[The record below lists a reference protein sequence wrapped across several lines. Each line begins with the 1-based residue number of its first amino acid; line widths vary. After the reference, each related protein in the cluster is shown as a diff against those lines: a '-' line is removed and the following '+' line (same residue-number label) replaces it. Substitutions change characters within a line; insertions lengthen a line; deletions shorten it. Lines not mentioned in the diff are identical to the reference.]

1 MLKVAKDMVAKDM
14 AAKDMA
20 GTSVWL
26 NHDERRR
33 AKGQL
38 IGRIRGRGE
47 ARRSVE
53 RCADPK
59 APS

>member
-1 MLKVAKDMVAKDM
+1 VAKDMV
-14 AAKDMA
+14 

-33 AKGQL
+33 AMGQL
-38 IGRIRGRGE
+38 IRRIRGPGE
-47 ARRSVE
+47 ARRPAE
-53 RCADPK
+53 RSADPK